1 MSSAIPTDQPSDAP
15 ADEIDD
21 TPEEIQPDS
30 LAPPVPRPSQRP
42 AFDPVA
48 QPWVANPGGL
58 VAVPDTRLTPMA
70 LRDRFAAPP
79 AWTPDAQDINP
90 ARAADRSLRLASVLV
105 PMMLRPDGIQIMLT
119 QRTAH
124 LHDHAGQVSFPGG
137 RVEPSDSSVTD
148 AALRETEEETGLPR
162 GLVEVI
168 GQLPDYFTGTGF
180 RVVPLVGLVRPDFA
194 PRPDPFEVA
203 EVFEVPLRFLMDPSN
218 HRLHSAALPAG
229 GLRSYYSM
237 PWKQFFIWGATAGM
251 LRNLYQFLRA

>member
-1 MSSAIPTDQPSDAP
+1 MSSSIPTDQHRDAP
-15 ADEIDD
+15 AGEVDD
-21 TPEEIQPDS
+21 TPEEIQPPS
-30 LAPPVPRPSQRP
+30 LAPHGRRPPQRP
-42 AFDPVA
+42 AFDPVT
-48 QPWVANPGGL
+48 QPWVENPGGL
-58 VAVPDTRLTPMA
+58 AAVPETRLTPVA
-70 LRDRFAAPP
+70 LRQRFTAPP
-79 AWTPDAQDINP
+79 AWTPDAQDVNP
-90 ARAADRSLRLASVLV
+90 ARAADQPLRLASVLV
-105 PMMLRPDGIQIMLT
+105 PMMLRSDGIRIMLT

-137 RVEPSDSSVTD
+137 RVEPSDSSVAD

-203 EVFEVPLRFLMDPSN
+203 EVFEVPLRFLMDPAN
-218 HRLHSAALPAG
+218 HRLHSAALPS